1 MSTSIFL
8 AKLIGPVC
16 LVIGLALLINGAAFR
31 TLAGEFLNNPALMVL
46 SGVLTLPVG
55 LAIVLTHNV
64 WAGDWRILITILGW
78 LAIVGGAARIL
89 VPQRAA
95 AVGRTLGAPPPPR
108 PGPGGAGARCSAHH
122 RGAHRASGPRHRPQ
136 GLAGRVGR
144 DRSREA

>member
-1 MSTSIFL
+1 LNLIRVMPAKGQEHSMSTSIFL

-31 TLAGEFLNNPALMVL
+31 TLAGEFLNNPALMFL

-95 AVGRTLGAPPPPR
+95 AVGRTLVANPSALPISTGIYLVFGALLSFF
-108 PGPGGAGARCSAHH
+108 GY
-122 RGAHRASGPRHRPQ
+122 RH
-136 GLAGRVGR
+136 
-144 DRSREA
+144 